1 MVLKVVFE
9 VDDYVVLRAGSDAQ
23 VYTID
28 ELDGFY
34 VKLSYKRGDTLAYTE
49 TDVCRLMKPSEEQMK
64 NFLL

>member
-1 MVLKVVFE
+1 MAFK

-28 ELDGFY
+28 ELDGYY
-34 VKLSYKRGDTLAYTE
+34 VKLAYKRGDQLAYTE
-49 TDVCRLMKPSEEQMK
+49 TDVCRLMKPSKEQMK